1 MDLKG
6 KKRMNVK
13 IILCVILFIIVV
25 ISLFIFINKE
35 NKKINLPVSH
45 KVVEKLYEN
54 HSDTKCT
61 EVIKITSNT
70 DVSKADDKVLLY
82 LIFGQMKKDNIISSN
97 ISLDDYKKSALKVL
111 DEEYIPL
118 DFEYVFEGYKYSVK
132 DNEIIRNSSSCTEN
146 YVTKLYGYSGTD
158 KLELDVMAGY
168 VKNGKVYDLKDNEI
182 GTYSEED
189 LNKILDKG
197 TMQVYNYEKVNDDYK
212 LVSVGV
218 K

>member
-1 MDLKG
+1 MDLKE

-25 ISLFIFINKE
+25 IGLVLVINRDD
-35 NKKINLPVSH
+35 KKSNSPVSH

-54 HSDTKCT
+54 HSDNKCT
-61 EVIKITSNT
+61 EVIRITSNT
-70 DVSKADDKVLLY
+70 EVSEAEDKVLLY
-82 LIFGQMKKDNIISSN
+82 LIFGQMKKDNVISSK
-97 ISLDDYKKSALKVL
+97 ISLDDYKTSALKVL
-111 DEEYIPL
+111 NEEYIPL
-118 DFEYVFEGYKYSVK
+118 DFEYVFEGYQYSLK
-132 DNEIIRNSSSCTEN
+132 DDEITRKSSSCIEN

-168 VKNGKVYDLKDNEI
+168 VKDGKVYDLKDNEI
-182 GTYSEED
+182 GTYSEDD

-197 TMQVYNYEKVNDDYK
+197 TMQVYNYEKVNDNYK